1 MQQIGQLCAS
11 LSDSG
16 HIPGRL
22 SPTVCCTFSSGHST
36 PHMGPGKKHK
46 MAGYQLQDEQD
57 YVVKVIFSYHK
68 KNTPVG
74 TSIALVVTF
83 VTR

>member
-1 MQQIGQLCAS
+1 MVVCFKLCETDDAADCGQLCAS

-36 PHMGPGKKHK
+36 PHMGPGKKYK
-46 MAGYQLQDEQD
+46 MPGYQLQDEQD
-57 YVVKVIFSYHK
+57 YVVKVIFSFH
-68 KNTPVG
+68 
-74 TSIALVVTF
+74 
-83 VTR
+83 